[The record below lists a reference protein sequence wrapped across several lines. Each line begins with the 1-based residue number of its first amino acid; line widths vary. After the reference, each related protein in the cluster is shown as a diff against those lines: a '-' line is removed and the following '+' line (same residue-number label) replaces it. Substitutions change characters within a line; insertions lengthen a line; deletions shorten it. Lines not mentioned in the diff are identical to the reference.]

1 MKYKVMK
8 NRNLILSVLLWVV
21 CSSVFAVTLPSS
33 SYSAFET
40 SNVSES
46 YTLGLGS
53 SFRNTAVLSS
63 GAFEYSC
70 IPENY
75 DKNDNAQL
83 ALCEGCCQDKLEPC
97 ITATGNPS
105 ECFNANLKCINECE
119 NGPSLPLGTPLMLLP
134 FIAAYAV
141 LRKRKEA

>member
-1 MKYKVMK
+1 MIQIMK

-53 SFRNTAVLSS
+53 SFRNTAMLTSS
-63 GAFEYSC
+63 SYEYSC
-70 IPENY
+70 IDADY

-83 ALCEGCCQDKLEPC
+83 EACERCCD
-97 ITATGNPS
+97 
-105 ECFNANLKCINECE
+105 NLDTCMQAIGDFNECL
-119 NGPSLPLGTPLMLLP
+119 NASLRCKNACQGASLPLGTPLLLLP
-134 FIAAYAV
+134 FIAIYAV

>member
-1 MKYKVMK
+1 MK

-46 YTLGLGS
+46 YTLGFGS

-63 GAFEYSC
+63 GTFEYSC
-70 IPENY
+70 IDANY
-75 DKNDNAQL
+75 NKNDNAQL
-83 ALCEGCCQDKLEPC
+83 EACEKCCDDLESC
-97 ITATGNPS
+97 MQAIGD
-105 ECFNANLKCINECE
+105 FNECL
-119 NGPSLPLGTPLMLLP
+119 NASLRCKNACQGASLPLGTPLLLLP
-134 FIAAYAV
+134 FIAIYAV
-141 LRKRKEA
+141 LRKRKQA

>member
-1 MKYKVMK
+1 MIQIMK

-46 YTLGLGS
+46 YTLGFGS
-53 SFRNTAVLSS
+53 SFRNTAVLSTGS
-63 GAFEYSC
+63 FDYSC
-70 IPENY
+70 ISATY
-75 DKNDNAQL
+75 DKNDDAQL
-83 ALCEGCCQDKLEPC
+83 RACESCCEDKLAPC
-97 ITATGNPS
+97 MAATGNPD
-105 ECFNANLKCINECE
+105 ECFSANLRCINECE

-134 FIAAYAV
+134 FIAVYAV
-141 LRKRKEA
+141 LRKRKQA